1 LKADSRAFC
10 SGWSS
15 RDVAAAKRWYQLD
28 IYQEAKKLREGAA
41 HLRAVAVQ
49 GLD

>member
-1 LKADSRAFC
+1 VVLEFQDL
-10 SGWSS
+10 G
-15 RDVAAAKRWYQLD
+15 AAKRWYQSD
-28 IYQEAKKLREGAA
+28 TYQEAKKLREGAA